1 MTRSS
6 PSEPLSDEGLL
17 AAWEAGSG
25 LPLPLRPIPLLAA
38 ADPGADPDALAAQAL
53 GACNARLLLL
63 RKQLFGP
70 RFEAVATC
78 PACGEALQLSLTAEA
93 LGAPA
98 PDESPPAP
106 AGVTVDRDGYTLR
119 LRPVTPLDLA
129 VAEPLRDPTARRAC
143 LLDRCLLAADHDGE
157 PVAARDL
164 PDAVQEAAGRALAQ
178 ADPLAVFGL
187 DVACAACDHEWTAPL
202 DLAAFLWA
210 DLDRWARRLMR
221 DVHALARAY
230 GWTEAAVLALP
241 PRRRCHYLHLA
252 YG

>member
-6 PSEPLSDEGLL
+6 PSEPLTDEGLL
-17 AAWEAGSG
+17 AAWVAGSG

-129 VAEPLRDPTARRAC
+129 VAEPTRDPTARRACLLDRCGCTLRLRQVPPLELAGAEPLRDPIARRAC

-164 PDAVQEAAGRALAQ
+164 PDAVQEADGRALAQ

-187 DVACAACDHEWTAPL
+187 DVACAA
-202 DLAAFLWA
+202 
-210 DLDRWARRLMR
+210 
-221 DVHALARAY
+221 
-230 GWTEAAVLALP
+230 
-241 PRRRCHYLHLA
+241 
-252 YG
+252 